1 MGFIYLINTGRR
13 LEPFIEKDWTQ
24 PAIGLYPECA
34 FFFNVPGYRFPEPTT
49 CTRVSGPNRYHG
61 TDKAEPLPG

>member
-24 PAIGLYPECA
+24 RLAYIRNAL
-34 FFFNVPGYRFPEPTT
+34 FFNVPGYRFPEPTT

-61 TDKAEPLPG
+61 TDKAEPIPG